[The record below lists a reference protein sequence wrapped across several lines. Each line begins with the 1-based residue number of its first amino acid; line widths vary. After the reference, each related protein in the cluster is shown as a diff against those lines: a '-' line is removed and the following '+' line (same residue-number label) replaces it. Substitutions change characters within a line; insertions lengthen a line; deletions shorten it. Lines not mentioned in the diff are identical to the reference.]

1 MRVQGDG
8 VGLNVMV
15 DGQGK
20 ARPWFA
26 ERRRT
31 VAIGR

>member
-1 MRVQGDG
+1 MRVLGDG
-8 VGLNVMV
+8 VGLNVEI
-15 DGQGK
+15 DGLGK

-26 ERRRT
+26 GRGRT